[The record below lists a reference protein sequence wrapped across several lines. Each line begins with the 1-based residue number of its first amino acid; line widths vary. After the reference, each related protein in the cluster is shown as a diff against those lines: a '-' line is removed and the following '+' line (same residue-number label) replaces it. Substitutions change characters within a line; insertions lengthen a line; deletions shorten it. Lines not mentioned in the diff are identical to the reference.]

1 MRAAEGE
8 ARSSRWRAARE
19 HSVQRAAAFG
29 ALIRLGSVPPIRT
42 HSRHPID
49 TPLLE
54 GTSSGARR
62 SQGRH
67 RHPLLPA
74 GFNAEN
80 SNQRRS
86 SLAGSQKRASAQSK
100 GLASI
105 FHLRL
110 SFLHPYDFPPH
121 KRRALVYGF
130 FGEQNR
136 QNDLD
141 VVVK

>member
-1 MRAAEGE
+1 MPRKVKRGRHVGVQRENIACSVQQLL
-8 ARSSRWRAARE
+8 ARSSDWVAF
-19 HSVQRAAAFG
+19 HPSVRN
-29 ALIRLGSVPPIRT
+29 
-42 HSRHPID
+42 SRHPID

-54 GTSSGARR
+54 GTSSGLEDLKAVIAIRC
-62 SQGRH
+62 SQ
-67 RHPLLPA
+67 L

-121 KRRALVYGF
+121 KRRALVYRF